1 MKRINE
7 RCISHNECESD
18 LCFQGICTD
27 KKSARIAKTFIN
39 QRAATQKEIQN
50 EIKTKKKRI
59 TTLKAEL
66 GNAKKNLTQKNKEFK
81 SLKPKKNNTP
91 KEKLDELETEI
102 ESMKK
107 TIKQINHIKSQ
118 QTQMLD
124 ALTRKNKKKN
134 EKEKKKAE
142 KDKKKEP
149 SQTRKQRE
157 KRINEKFKKEMKQ
170 LQKLNIKPIIP
181 REGDKC
187 AICFNPIQPRE
198 PIIDC
203 VNGHTFHNSCI
214 ETICSER
221 KKKDRKCPVCK
232 EELNCVGYPSP
243 ASSQTPSGTPP
254 PSSVVAVPGEPI
266 LIHSDGHILDASIM
280 PQADYLDIL
289 DGDAQ
294 IDVFE
299 EFILNDTATEKILG
313 EFILHLIDN
322 VHEIPHNQVQELVDF
337 ARDPLANRIVVE
349 CNSPGHHWFYDK
361 DTLTYLYDYHENPFT
376 NRPPKTPVYLIAK
389 LMGQMHNQGMTQ
401 EIQNFFMS
409 KINIEGPFQPNK
421 WYYDMDYAPLGFL
434 KYYPEI
440 NAFIN
445 NNGKFYNTDF
455 NQIYGSNKRN
465 DPLDQCFVTDGM
477 PEELL
482 IDLQDRLPEKHF
494 KQIVQTIYI
503 TNPNLSGTFI
513 LDRNSREIIYS
524 SPTTTPPLDVNWG
537 IVHRYMLLRYG
548 NGIF

>member
-1 MKRINE
+1 MKKINE
-7 RCISHNECESD
+7 RCISHNECESN

-39 QRAATQKEIQN
+39 QRATTQKEIQKEIQS

-59 TTLKAEL
+59 ATLKTEL
-66 GNAKKNLTQKNKEFK
+66 GNAKKNLTQKNKELK

-102 ESMKK
+102 KSMNK
-107 TIKQINHIKSQ
+107 TIKQLNHIKSQ
-118 QTQMLD
+118 QTQMLE
-124 ALTRKNKKKN
+124 ALIRKNKKKN
-134 EKEKKKAE
+134 AKEKKKEAN
-142 KDKKKEP
+142 
-149 SQTRKQRE
+149 QTRKQRK

-187 AICFNPIQPRE
+187 AICFSPIQPKE
-198 PIIDC
+198 YIIDC
-203 VNGHTFHNSCI
+203 INGHTFHNSCV
-214 ETICSER
+214 EPICSQR
-221 KKKDRKCPVCK
+221 KKKDRNCPVCK

-243 ASSQTPSGTPP
+243 MSAQTPPGTPLP
-254 PSSVVAVPGEPI
+254 WSVVEVPGEMI
-266 LIHSDGHILDASIM
+266 FIHSYGHILDASIM
-280 PQADYLDIL
+280 PQGDYLDIL
-289 DGDAQ
+289 DGGAQ
-294 IDVFE
+294 IDGFE
-299 EFILNDTATEKILG
+299 EFILNETATEKILG

-322 VHEIPHNQVQELVDF
+322 VHEIPHDQVQELVDF
-337 ARDPLANRIVVE
+337 ARHPLANRIVVE
-349 CNSPGHHWFYDK
+349 CNSPGHHWIYDK

-409 KINIEGPFQPNK
+409 KINIEGPFQPNN

-445 NNGKFYNTDF
+445 NSGKFYDMDF
-455 NQIYGSNKRN
+455 NQMYGSNKRE
-465 DPLDQCFVTDGM
+465 DPLDQCFVADGM
-477 PEELL
+477 PEDLL
-482 IDLQDRLPEKHF
+482 NDLRDKLPEKHF
-494 KQIVQTIYI
+494 KQFVQTIYI
-503 TNPNLSGTFI
+503 TNPILTGTFI
-513 LDRNSREIIYS
+513 IDRNSREIIYS
-524 SPTTTPPLDVNWG
+524 SSSTTHPLGVNWG
-537 IVHRYMLLRYG
+537 IVHRYMLSRYG